1 MFIPSKGHFPSSLN
15 QAGHI
20 VRQQISSYIR
30 EMITLQAFDILIQKL
45 LTSFDAFPLN
55 ITTIILQS
63 IYVSSTSQSFPS
75 YILWS
80 PCEIWQQKVP
90 SYDQS
95 KAPKAWVCLNISWFW
110 KVHLFLFNYFC
121 LVLLHNT
128 HNSTKKY
135 SKFMVMESKSTGTQ
149 ITSMKLIMDTFSQR
163 SYPFRE
169 KMKT

>member
-1 MFIPSKGHFPSSLN
+1 MCTYIIQQHVVAEVVMHF
-15 QAGHI
+15 
-20 VRQQISSYIR
+20 
-30 EMITLQAFDILIQKL
+30 L
-45 LTSFDAFPLN
+45 LTSLQF
-55 ITTIILQS
+55 ILQS

-121 LVLLHNT
+121 LVLLHST
-128 HNSTKKY
+128 HNSTKRY
-135 SKFMVMESKSTGTQ
+135 SKFMVMESKSTGAQT
-149 ITSMKLIMDTFSQR
+149 TSMNLIMDTFSQR
-163 SYPFRE
+163 SYSFME
-169 KMKT
+169 KNENLVFSVFLFYLINSLLGQ